1 MSFVKAFPRFRV
13 ATQAISKQFST
24 YRFAASPRVA
34 RLQRS
39 QIIARAPFGIRMASH
54 DSRKDLLAALES
66 ELDYEKKHVLTDTS
80 LPPIPYEIEDIRGDA
95 TVKLKTQKGDE
106 TIYIKFNVS
115 DDTQEPA
122 MEENELSD
130 FQEEY
135 ENKGQNQPIQEI
147 PEDEVGT
154 SEALGRFQPCT
165 VEVLKPGA
173 GVLAF
178 EAMAYDEGFEIE
190 NIFFSK
196 DTDVLTSDSVEAE
209 WTRRKQYLGPSFKEL
224 DPELQ
229 DLFHSFLEERHIDS
243 ETASFV
249 ISFGLTKEL
258 KEYVR
263 WLENVRDF
271 VK

>member
-1 MSFVKAFPRFRV
+1 MSFVRTFPRFRV
-13 ATQAISKQFST
+13 ATQAIFKQFST
-24 YRFAASPRVA
+24 YRAVASPRVA
-34 RLQRS
+34 RLQRC
-39 QIIARAPFGIRMASH
+39 QPVARAPLGIRMAST

-66 ELDYEKKHVLTDTS
+66 EIEYEKKHVLTDTS

-122 MEENELSD
+122 IEDKELSE
-130 FQEEY
+130 FEEY
-135 ENKGQNQPIQEI
+135 DNKGQQQPIEEI

-165 VEVLKPGA
+165 VEVVNPNV

-196 DTDVLTSDSVEAE
+196 DTNVLTSDSVEAE
-209 WTRRKQYLGPSFKEL
+209 WSRRKQYLGPSFKEL

-229 DLFHSFLEERHIDS
+229 DLFHNFLEERHIDS